1 MGGDIITERSRVT
14 AQHLTI
20 AEAAR
25 LFADHA
31 HRIAVIA
38 HVNPDADA
46 IGSGLA
52 IVHIARLLEKEAW
65 LSFAWP
71 DRTPETLRI
80 LPGADDIVRPG
91 EIPED
96 LDFVVV
102 VDCGSADRMGELH
115 HLAEKVPY
123 TLILDHHRSND
134 GFGTHSVIIP
144 RADATAQ
151 LVLDFLDALGLEL
164 TEDISQC
171 LFAGL
176 LTDTGGFHWG
186 SPRAHSDAARLV
198 QTGIDSDTLTR
209 QLMDTRPFSYLE
221 LLATVL
227 QTATLIRD
235 AGKGRGLVY
244 ATVSYD
250 VYRHARPEDVQ
261 ALIDVVRTTAEAEV
275 ALVVREMTPGTWTGS
290 LRSRSLV
297 NVAEIARHLGGGGHR
312 RAAGFTVQSSLPE
325 VLDQILTMLN
335 DPPLHDGFRA
345 LN

>member
-1 MGGDIITERSRVT
+1 MT
-14 AQHLTI
+14 AQHVTI

-52 IVHIARLLEKEAW
+52 VVHIAHLMRKEAW
-65 LSFAWP
+65 LSFARP
-71 DRTPETLRI
+71 NRTPETLQI
-80 LPGADDIVRPG
+80 LPGAESIVRPNQL
-91 EIPED
+91 PDD

-151 LVLDFLDALGLEL
+151 LVLDVLDELGVGL
-164 TEDISQC
+164 TTDVAQC

-198 QTGIDSDTLTR
+198 QIGIDSDTLTR
-209 QLMDTRPFSYLE
+209 QLLDTRPFSYLE

-227 QTATLIRD
+227 QTATLIED
-235 AGKGRGLVY
+235 AGRERGLVY
-244 ATVSYD
+244 ATVPYD

-290 LRSRSLV
+290 LRSRSLI
-297 NVAEIARHLGGGGHR
+297 NVAGIARRLGGGGHR
-312 RAAGFTVQSSLPE
+312 RAAGFTVQSTLAE

-335 DPPLHDGFRA
+335 DPPLHDGYRA

>member
-1 MGGDIITERSRVT
+1 MT
-14 AQHLTI
+14 AQHVTI

-52 IVHIARLLEKEAW
+52 VVHIAHLMGKEAW
-65 LSFAWP
+65 LSFARP
-71 DRTPETLRI
+71 NRTPETLQL
-80 LPGADDIVRPG
+80 LPGAESIVRPNQL
-91 EIPED
+91 PD
-96 LDFVVV
+96 ALDFVVV

-151 LVLDFLDALGLEL
+151 LVLDVLDELGVEL
-164 TEDISQC
+164 TTDVAQC

-198 QTGIDSDTLTR
+198 QIGIDSDTLTR
-209 QLMDTRPFSYLE
+209 QLLDTRPFSYLE

-227 QTATLIRD
+227 QTATLIEA
-235 AGKGRGLVY
+235 AGRERGLVY
-244 ATVSYD
+244 ATGPYD

-261 ALIDVVRTTAEAEV
+261 ALSDVVRTTAEAEV

-290 LRSRSLV
+290 LRSRSLI
-297 NVAEIARHLGGGGHR
+297 NVAEIARRLGGGGHR
-312 RAAGFTVQSSLPE
+312 RAAGFTVQSTLAE

-335 DPPLHDGFRA
+335 DPPLHDGYRA